1 MAGVMG
7 IAAEG
12 EDTAVRT
19 AVAAADAPGGA
30 GHATSDDP
38 DRGTIGVN
46 PASRPASRRRSSTAT
61 AT

>member
-12 EDTAVRT
+12 EDTAGRT
-19 AVAAADAPGGA
+19 AAVAADAPGGR
-30 GHATSDDP
+30 ATSDDLV
-38 DRGTIGVN
+38 RGMIGVN
-46 PASRPASRRRSSTAT
+46 PASRPGSLLKSSTAT